1 MAKNETLSA
10 KYNEQWRKIQKKLFA
25 KKKLDRDPIFDD
37 KYLKTKINTYN
48 NNISINA
55 HGKTPKERISAFIC
69 Q

>member
-10 KYNEQWRKIQKKLFA
+10 KYNEQWRKIQKKILA

-48 NNISINA
+48 NNIAINA
-55 HGKTPKERISAFIC
+55 HGKTPKEGISAFVC